1 MVRLVVVVEGDFLRL
16 RQRQL
21 HVRAVEVAAEAVVLG
36 PAAVDGNLVVIRAG
50 RQLYLVRIEI
60 MADGLHARRRVRRI
74 PVLRRA
80 SLRLH
85 RARQHDAASLGS
97 ESFLLSVLA
106 RVIVRHGMRRIVV
119 GERDIVVL
127 EQAQRDVLAIRL
139 AVRTVV
145 DIRYDKSVNIY
156 FILQQFTAFET

>member
-1 MVRLVVVVEGDFLRL
+1 M
-16 RQRQL
+16 
-21 HVRAVEVAAEAVVLG
+21 AE
-36 PAAVDGNLVVIRAG
+36 
-50 RQLYLVRIEI
+50 
-60 MADGLHARRRVRRI
+60 GLHARRRVRRVPI
-74 PVLRRA
+74 FGRT